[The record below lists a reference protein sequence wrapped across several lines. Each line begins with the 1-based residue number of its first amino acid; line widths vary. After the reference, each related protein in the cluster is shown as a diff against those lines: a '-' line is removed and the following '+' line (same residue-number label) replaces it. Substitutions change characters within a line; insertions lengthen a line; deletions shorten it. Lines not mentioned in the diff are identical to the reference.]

1 MSIINGQQQFI
12 CSCLFSTFHP
22 YYLRRGPQSNTLTAS
37 SSFDSFLGLAF
48 RPRLGFLIFGTS
60 SRLLL
65 PDWEFFDRD
74 FSQWF
79 YPMTTEQGD
88 ANSSQR
94 SKSTGFRIY
103 PLRIILYTTVYG
115 FGLYKW
121 WMFVSN

>member
-1 MSIINGQQQFI
+1 MAMANDAV
-12 CSCLFSTFHP
+12 
-22 YYLRRGPQSNTLTAS
+22 LRS
-37 SSFDSFLGLAF
+37 SLLFLGAVVLLVGAF
-48 RPRLGFLIFGTS
+48 TYSFKKMIVTYFSGLFAIAG
-60 SRLLL
+60 LLL